1 MEEFDDDSG
10 IIFRDVTLLALS
22 GFVAM
27 VVMMI
32 PFINP
37 IAEAELETSAT
48 EPGNVI
54 IEIHWPAELDAD
66 VDLWVKAPGDMPVG
80 YSNKGSALVNLL
92 RDDLGHFNDLTESNY
107 EVTYSRGIVAGEW
120 TVNLHAFRM
129 DPTQAP
135 PYVVRTVVS
144 VMRPDFLRPVQIL
157 EKQTDLTRLGQ
168 ERTVFRFKLNSQGKL
183 IRGSTNELQRQLVI
197 NPDG

>member
-37 IAEAELETSAT
+37 IAEAEQETST
-48 EPGNVI
+48 SEPGNVI
-54 IEIHWPAELDAD
+54 VEIHWPAELDAD
-66 VDLWVKAPGDMPVG
+66 IDLWVKAPGDMPVG

-129 DPTQAP
+129 DPARPP
-135 PYVVRTVVS
+135 PYEILTVVS
-144 VMRPDFLRPVQIL
+144 VMRPDFMRPVQIL
-157 EKQTDLTRLGQ
+157 EKRIGLTRLGQ
-168 ERTVFRFKLNSQGKL
+168 ERTVFRFKLSEEGKL
-183 IRGSTNELQRQLVI
+183 IRGSINDLQRPLVI
-197 NPDG
+197 DPDG

>member
-1 MEEFDDDSG
+1 MEEFDDDGG

-22 GFVAM
+22 GFVAL

-37 IAEAELETSAT
+37 IAEAEQETNAT

-54 IEIHWPAELDAD
+54 VEIHWPQELDAD
-66 VDLWVKAPGDMPVG
+66 VDLWVKAPGDMPIG

-129 DPTQAP
+129 DPGQPP
-135 PYVVRTVVS
+135 PYAIRTVVS
-144 VMRPDFLRPVQIL
+144 VMRPEFNRPKQIL
-157 EKQTDLTRLGQ
+157 EKVTDLTRLGQ
-168 ERTVFRFKLNSQGKL
+168 ERTVFRFKLSEEGKL
-183 IRGSTNELQRQLVI
+183 IRGSTNDLQRPLVLD
-197 NPDG
+197 PDG